1 MNFWSKITSLFI
13 GGKKKSGN
21 SGSVIAMNPFGHP
34 GDADGRANSIYC
46 SCIDTFA
53 RVFSK
58 ITPEIRQ
65 KDTAVNDMP
74 NLQRL
79 ISMRPNPTQN
89 AINFWKQVA
98 RGYMEENISVIY
110 IQRDLKAI
118 KDDNSV
124 TALWVID
131 VARNNFQ
138 ILSNGKGATTRL
150 TFSFNLYGQTI
161 YADEDDLVI
170 LVRSPT
176 AENPFSTVNSALKST
191 LELINDNFTGLK
203 KTIKSANVIRF
214 IATTA
219 RPMNAEEIK
228 KRQKELSDIIS
239 SVDSNGA
246 LYVDSANTVTPINSS
261 AGWTG
266 TEQVLPFMN
275 NIYAYFGT
283 SEKIVNGTASDDDYN
298 NWAEVTI
305 DPFAMEVGLELSLKL
320 LRPGAIS
327 RGRRIVFDTTYLFTA
342 SQDHRIKAGNIL
354 INSGKYTPNE
364 IRKLIGMP
372 PLDEEDNEMIERIDR
387 VSTGEEESNEDT
399 EDDDNKGGKDDAKG
413 KEKQ

>member
-1 MNFWSKITSLFI
+1 MNFWAKITSLFI
-13 GGKKKSGN
+13 GNKKKSGT
-21 SGSVIAMNPFGHP
+21 SGSVITMNPFGHP

-65 KDTAVNDMP
+65 KDTVVNDMP
-74 NLQRL
+74 NLSKL

-89 AINFWKQVA
+89 AMNFWKQVA
-98 RGYMEENISVIY
+98 RGYMEENIAVIY

-118 KDDNSV
+118 KDDNSI

-138 ILSNGKGATTRL
+138 IISNGKGATTRL
-150 TFSFNLYGQTI
+150 TFSFNLYGQTV

-228 KRQKELSDIIS
+228 RRQKELADIIS

-327 RGRRIVFDTTYLFTA
+327 RGRRIIFDTTYLFTA

-372 PLDEEDNEMIERIDR
+372 PLDEEDNEMIQRIDR
-387 VSTGEEESNEDT
+387 VSTDEDEGEEDTNED
-399 EDDDNKGGKDDAKG
+399 DKKGGKDDAKG
-413 KEKQ
+413 NKKQ

>member
-1 MNFWSKITSLFI
+1 
-13 GGKKKSGN
+13 
-21 SGSVIAMNPFGHP
+21 
-34 GDADGRANSIYC
+34 
-46 SCIDTFA
+46 
-53 RVFSK
+53 
-58 ITPEIRQ
+58 
-65 KDTAVNDMP
+65 
-74 NLQRL
+74 
-79 ISMRPNPTQN
+79 
-89 AINFWKQVA
+89 
-98 RGYMEENISVIY
+98 
-110 IQRDLKAI
+110 
-118 KDDNSV
+118 
-124 TALWVID
+124 
-131 VARNNFQ
+131 
-138 ILSNGKGATTRL
+138 
-150 TFSFNLYGQTI
+150 
-161 YADEDDLVI
+161 
-170 LVRSPT
+170 
-176 AENPFSTVNSALKST
+176 
-191 LELINDNFTGLK
+191 
-203 KTIKSANVIRF
+203 
-214 IATTA
+214 
-219 RPMNAEEIK
+219 
-228 KRQKELSDIIS
+228 
-239 SVDSNGA
+239 
-246 LYVDSANTVTPINSS
+246 
-261 AGWTG
+261 
-266 TEQVLPFMN
+266 MN

>member
-58 ITPEIRQ
+58 IVPEIRQ
-65 KDTAVNDMP
+65 KDVKVTDMP
-74 NLQRL
+74 NIQKL
-79 ISMRPNPTQN
+79 ISMKPNPTQN

-98 RGYMEENISVIY
+98 RGYMEQNIAVIY
-110 IQRDLKAI
+110 IQRDLRAI

-124 TALWVID
+124 VALWVID
-131 VARNNFQ
+131 VARNNFN
-138 ILSNGKGATTRL
+138 ILSTGKGATTRL
-150 TFSFNLYGQTI
+150 NFSFDLNGQTI
-161 YADEDDLVI
+161 YADADDLVI

-176 AENPFSTVNSALKST
+176 VENPFSTVNTALRNT

-219 RPMNAEEIK
+219 RPMSKDEIK
-228 KRQKELSDIIS
+228 KRQQEISEIIS

-246 LYVDSANTVTPINSS
+246 LYVDSANTITPINSS

-283 SEKIVNGTASDDDYN
+283 SERIVNGTASDDDYN
-298 NWAEVTI
+298 NWAEVTLE
-305 DPFAMEVGLELSLKL
+305 PFAMEVGLELSLKL
-320 LRPGAIS
+320 LRPGAIA
-327 RGRRIVFDTTYLFTA
+327 RGREIVFDTNCLFTA
-342 SQDHRIKAGNIL
+342 SQDHRIKAGTLL
-354 INSGKYTPNE
+354 INSGRYRPNE
-364 IRKLIGMP
+364 IRRLIGLP
-372 PLDEEDNEMIERIDR
+372 LLDEEEDTLINRIDR
-387 VSTGEEESNEDT
+387 VDADEGEDESKQEESNN
-399 EDDDNKGGKDDAKG
+399 DNGKSE
-413 KEKQ
+413 EKQTE